1 MQSFFCKKSRIAIL
15 VLIYLFFVVEC
26 VALTVPPNSRESLVC
41 AVLYAIGLVI
51 VGLPILKNK
60 LVLKFFIL
68 GLAVIASSLI
78 FLMLHLFFDH
88 IEILILSIINIFAF
102 VLGVVLYIHTIIPNG
117 EIARVSHDF

>member
-26 VALTVPPNSRESLVC
+26 VALFLSTPDESLVC

-68 GLAVIASSLI
+68 GLAVIASSFF

-117 EIARVSHDF
+117 EIARASHDF

>member
-1 MQSFFCKKSRIAIL
+1 M

-26 VALTVPPNSRESLVC
+26 VALFLSTPDESLVC

-68 GLAVIASSLI
+68 GLAVIASSFF

-102 VLGVVLYIHTIIPNG
+102 VLGVVLYIHIIVPNG